1 MNTTS
6 YQDFHITDGVLH
18 AYTGRDEFVIVP
30 EHVHTI
36 GEGAFKACVSL
47 KKAVLPSRLKHI
59 LSGAF
64 KGCRKLE
71 TLHIPQGVL
80 TVGDYAFHRCH
91 SLESVTL
98 PSSTV

>member
-36 GEGAFKACVSL
+36 GER
-47 KKAVLPSRLKHI
+47 PP
-59 LSGAF
+59 
-64 KGCRKLE
+64 KGCVCL
-71 TLHIPQGVL
+71 V
-80 TVGDYAFHRCH
+80 
-91 SLESVTL
+91 
-98 PSSTV
+98 